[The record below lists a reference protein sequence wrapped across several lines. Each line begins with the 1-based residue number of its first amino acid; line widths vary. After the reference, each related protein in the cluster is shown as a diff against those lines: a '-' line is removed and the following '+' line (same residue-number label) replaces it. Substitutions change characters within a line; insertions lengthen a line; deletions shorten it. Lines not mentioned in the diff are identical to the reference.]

1 MKHFIDIQLQEEPA
15 QPSRKTPIRRSTRT
29 NGKAETAEPSL
40 EETLKAVL
48 DKEVASR
55 STLKAKRTPKK
66 KFLAIEPAYINNP
79 SNPTVVIENIDNSVL
94 LRKNNEAAV
103 QEVVDLEG
111 PQQAAE
117 AAAKEKE
124 EEDRLLMDIELFG
137 SPSP

>member
-1 MKHFIDIQLQEEPA
+1 M
-15 QPSRKTPIRRSTRT
+15 
-29 NGKAETAEPSL
+29 
-40 EETLKAVL
+40 
-48 DKEVASR
+48 
-55 STLKAKRTPKK
+55 
-66 KFLAIEPAYINNP
+66 
-79 SNPTVVIENIDNSVL
+79 VIENIDNSVL